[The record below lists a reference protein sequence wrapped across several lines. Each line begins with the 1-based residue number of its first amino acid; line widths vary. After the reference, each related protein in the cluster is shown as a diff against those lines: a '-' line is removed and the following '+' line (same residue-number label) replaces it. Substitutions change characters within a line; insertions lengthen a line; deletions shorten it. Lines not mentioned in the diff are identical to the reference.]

1 MPTLGTEVIAVRV
14 RQELKEAIV
23 AEALRR
29 QLTVNGLLVE
39 TLASRFSCV
48 PADENATG
56 STAALSQ
63 TNEGDS

>member
-29 QLTVNGLLVE
+29 KLTVNGLLVE

-48 PADENATG
+48 PADESAPRDG
-56 STAALSQ
+56 EALSQ